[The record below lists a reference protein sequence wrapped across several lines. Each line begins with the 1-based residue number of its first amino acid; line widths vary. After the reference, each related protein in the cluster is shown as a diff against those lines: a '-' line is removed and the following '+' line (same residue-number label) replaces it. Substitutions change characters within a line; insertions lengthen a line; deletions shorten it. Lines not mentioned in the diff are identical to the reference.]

1 MGSTVRREVM
11 LTIVFMMVTTCM
23 IDHPS
28 LDHPSL
34 VLPSLV
40 LPSLVLPSLVLP
52 MALNNEALNNEA
64 LNITALNITA
74 LNTTVRK
81 VDLVI
86 VDLVM
91 VRQFMGSKTEG
102 PSSIPMIDITVSTRM
117 LPEGLKVDQVNDL
130 HKVSHRLDQATPVLL
145 MTLEIHVPQLHLD
158 HPRCPCGFL
167 LKFRIS

>member
-23 IDHPS
+23 IDAPS
-28 LDHPSL
+28 LDH
-34 VLPSLV
+34 
-40 LPSLVLPSLVLP
+40 PSLVLP
-52 MALNNEALNNEA
+52 MALNNEALN
-64 LNITALNITA
+64 ITALSNEA

-91 VRQFMGSKTEG
+91 VRQFMGGKTEG
-102 PSSIPMIDITVSTRM
+102 PGSIPMIDITVSTRM

>member
-23 IDHPS
+23 IDA
-28 LDHPSL
+28 PSL
-34 VLPSLV
+34 VLPR
-40 LPSLVLPSLVLP
+40 LVLP

-81 VDLVI
+81 VDLV
-86 VDLVM
+86 M
-91 VRQFMGSKTEG
+91 VRQFMGGKTEG

>member
-11 LTIVFMMVTTCM
+11 LTIVFMMVATCM
-23 IDHPS
+23 IDAPS

-40 LPSLVLPSLVLP
+40 LP
-52 MALNNEALNNEA
+52 MALSNE
-64 LNITALNITA
+64 A

-81 VDLVI
+81 VDLV
-86 VDLVM
+86 M
-91 VRQFMGSKTEG
+91 VRQFMGGKTEG

>member
-23 IDHPS
+23 IDAPS
-28 LDHPSL
+28 LDH
-34 VLPSLV
+34 
-40 LPSLVLPSLVLP
+40 PSLVLP
-52 MALNNEALNNEA
+52 MALNNEALNLTVLSNEA
-64 LNITALNITA
+64 LNTP
-74 LNTTVRK
+74 VRK
-81 VDLVI
+81 VDLVK

-91 VRQFMGSKTEG
+91 VRQFMGGKTEG

-130 HKVSHRLDQATPVLL
+130 HKVSHRLDQPTPVLL

-158 HPRCPCGFL
+158 HPRCLCGFL
-167 LKFRIS
+167 LKFRSS

>member
-11 LTIVFMMVTTCM
+11 LTIVFMMVATCM
-23 IDHPS
+23 IDAPS

-34 VLPSLV
+34 VLPSFV

-52 MALNNEALNNEA
+52 MALINEA
-64 LNITALNITA
+64 LNITALSNEA

-91 VRQFMGSKTEG
+91 VRQFMGGKTEG

>member
-11 LTIVFMMVTTCM
+11 LTIVFMMVATCM
-23 IDHPS
+23 IDAPS

-40 LPSLVLPSLVLP
+40 LP
-52 MALNNEALNNEA
+52 MALINEA
-64 LNITALNITA
+64 LNITALSNEA

-81 VDLVI
+81 

-130 HKVSHRLDQATPVLL
+130 HKVSHRLDQATLVLL

>member
-1 MGSTVRREVM
+1 
-11 LTIVFMMVTTCM
+11 M
-23 IDHPS
+23 IDAPS
-28 LDHPSL
+28 LDH
-34 VLPSLV
+34 
-40 LPSLVLPSLVLP
+40 PSLVLP
-52 MALNNEALNNEA
+52 MALNNEALN
-64 LNITALNITA
+64 ITALSNEA

-86 VDLVM
+86 VDLVIVDLVM
-91 VRQFMGSKTEG
+91 VRQFMGGKTEG
-102 PSSIPMIDITVSTRM
+102 PSSISMIDITVSTRM

>member
-1 MGSTVRREVM
+1 MGSMVRREVM

-23 IDHPS
+23 IDAPR
-28 LDHPSL
+28 
-34 VLPSLV
+34 
-40 LPSLVLPSLVLP
+40 LVLP

-64 LNITALNITA
+64 LNNEALNNEALNITALSNEA

-91 VRQFMGSKTEG
+91 VRQFMGGKTEG
-102 PSSIPMIDITVSTRM
+102 PSSIPMIDITVSTTRM

-130 HKVSHRLDQATPVLL
+130 HKVSHRLDQATLVLL

>member
-1 MGSTVRREVM
+1 TVRREVM

-23 IDHPS
+23 IDAPS
-28 LDHPSL
+28 LDH
-34 VLPSLV
+34 
-40 LPSLVLPSLVLP
+40 PSLVLP
-52 MALNNEALNNEA
+52 MALNNEALN
-64 LNITALNITA
+64 ITALSNEA

-91 VRQFMGSKTEG
+91 VRQFMGGKTEG
-102 PSSIPMIDITVSTRM
+102 PSSISMIDITVSTRM

>member
-23 IDHPS
+23 IDAPS
-28 LDHPSL
+28 LDH
-34 VLPSLV
+34 
-40 LPSLVLPSLVLP
+40 PSLVLP
-52 MALNNEALNNEA
+52 MALNNEALNLTVLSNEA
-64 LNITALNITA
+64 LNTP
-74 LNTTVRK
+74 VRK
-81 VDLVI
+81 VDLVK

-91 VRQFMGSKTEG
+91 VRQFMGGKTEG

>member
-11 LTIVFMMVTTCM
+11 LTIVFMMVATCM
-23 IDHPS
+23 IDAPS
-28 LDHPSL
+28 LDH
-34 VLPSLV
+34 
-40 LPSLVLPSLVLP
+40 PSLVLPSLVLP
-52 MALNNEALNNEA
+52 MALNNEALN
-64 LNITALNITA
+64 ITALSNEA

-81 VDLVI
+81 VDLV
-86 VDLVM
+86 M
-91 VRQFMGSKTEG
+91 VRQFMGGKTEG
-102 PSSIPMIDITVSTRM
+102 PSSIPMIDITVSIRM

>member
-40 LPSLVLPSLVLP
+40 LP
-52 MALNNEALNNEA
+52 MALNNEA
-64 LNITALNITA
+64 LNITALSNEA

-91 VRQFMGSKTEG
+91 VRQFMGGKTEG

-130 HKVSHRLDQATPVLL
+130 HKVSHRFDQATPVLL

>member
-28 LDHPSL
+28 L
-34 VLPSLV
+34 V

-52 MALNNEALNNEA
+52 MALNNEALN
-64 LNITALNITA
+64 ITALSNEA

-91 VRQFMGSKTEG
+91 VRQFMGGKTEG